1 MKKKCDI
8 CKHKFSISSLYI
20 VSMEENEEKIVCEE
34 CMEEKDLW
42 DYDYYPLEED
52 YEYMDE
58 EEQEGWDSIIEHWNK
73 D

>member
-1 MKKKCDI
+1 
-8 CKHKFSISSLYI
+8 
-20 VSMEENEEKIVCEE
+20 MEENEEKIVCEE

>member
-1 MKKKCDI
+1 
-8 CKHKFSISSLYI
+8 
-20 VSMEENEEKIVCEE
+20 
-34 CMEEKDLW
+34 MEEKDLW

>member
-20 VSMEENEEKIVCEE
+20 VSIEKNEEKIVCEE

-42 DYDYYPLEED
+42 ECDYYPLEED

-58 EEQEGWDSIIEHWNK
+58 EEQEGWNSIIEHWNK